1 MATATA
7 VDKVDIAPPP
17 PVRQVPPREAP
28 SPQREA
34 PPPSAQ
40 TSKEPVAEKE
50 VGGTVNVK
58 V

>member
-1 MATATA
+1 MATA
-7 VDKVDIAPPP
+7 VEKVDNAPPP
-17 PVRQVPPREAP
+17 PVRQVPPHEAP

-34 PPPSAQ
+34 SPPPAQ
-40 TSKEPVAEKE
+40 ISKEPVAEKE